1 MQGNDKVCKLSCT
14 SWSNWKSE
22 GWSGVISLYT
32 DISDAGK
39 VTMARVP
46 GEFPISLFTTQNL
59 FWSSSSSQNDNM
71 VFVRRVTTKAFLF
84 ARKRCQPLLN
94 WCAVSVLPR
103 SSFSSRQLPTWSLTR
118 SLTTP
123 SLSRFLILSS
133 SHVLYLDRLELMG
146 LWRWVVYAYFH
157 YCKSF
162 IKWWYFAFGWI
173 GWPKTRKI
181 AYQFGRGWTAE
192 EENQNRQ
199 SCYPMDLSL

>member
-94 WCAVSVLPR
+94 WCAVSVLHR
-103 SSFSSRQLPTWSLTR
+103 LSCFSRQLLIWSLTR
-118 SLTTP
+118 SPTMQ
-123 SLSRFLILSS
+123 SLSRSLILLLK
-133 SHVLYLDRLELMG
+133 HVLYLDRLELMG
-146 LWRWVVYAYFH
+146 LLRCVV
-157 YCKSF
+157 
-162 IKWWYFAFGWI
+162 FGS
-173 GWPKTRKI
+173 
-181 AYQFGRGWTAE
+181 YVFFF
-192 EENQNRQ
+192 
-199 SCYPMDLSL
+199 